1 MRARGKVRL
10 YCYGD
15 INSFE
20 GVCCHSVIMGRKLA
34 PEVETEVQRHFVFR

>member
-10 YCYGD
+10 NCYGD

-20 GVCCHSVIMGRKLA
+20 GCVVIPLSWDGNLA
-34 PEVETEVQRHFVFR
+34 PEAETEVQRHFVFR